1 MTQQLVKG
9 LPYAMTPFAIFD
21 LDGTL
26 IDSMPMW
33 EEIDHEMLTSRGVV
47 YDHVATT
54 EETKALSIAEVFDY
68 WREHFGIT
76 DTNEQLSAEVNERV
90 RAAYATTVEL
100 KPHVMEYLDALK
112 AQGVR
117 MCVATSTTLPL
128 VEVVMRRLGLWDRF
142 EFVLSAH
149 DVGRG
154 KEFPDVYLEA
164 ARRLGA
170 RPDQCTVYED
180 TLAAVKTAAAAG
192 FHTVGVADSCGQAAA
207 PQISAAAQCYVL
219 DFAQLMD

>member
-26 IDSMPMW
+26 IDSMDVW
-33 EEIDHEMLTSRGVV
+33 EGVDHAMLTARGVV
-47 YDHVATT
+47 YDPVATIEAT
-54 EETKALSIAEVFDY
+54 RALSITEAFAY
-68 WREHFGIT
+68 WRKHFGIT
-76 DTNEQLSAEVNERV
+76 ESDEQLLAEVDAYV

-100 KPHVMEYLDALK
+100 KPHVFEYLDALK

-192 FHTVGVADSCGQAAA
+192 FHTVGVADNCGQKVAA
-207 PQISAAAQCYVL
+207 QISAAAECYVTDL
-219 DFAQLMD
+219 AQLLD